1 MKNLTASTNERDYWI
16 AQLLGWGGLAVVGIL
31 SSSMNEW
38 HTAVRFAIAKVLCM
52 LLGLGM
58 SHLWRNSLRR
68 QGWFEKHRTIPY
80 KRLLGGLLLL
90 STLETAGLL
99 VFDLV
104 VREGAFFREETDI
117 IPNIVLLV
125 FLWFVVFLVWTLC
138 YAVALSR
145 RRALRFELE
154 KLELEVSV
162 KDAELRAL
170 QAQVNPHFFFNS
182 LNSIRALVYE
192 DADAAALAV
201 TRLAA
206 MMRHNLQAGQA
217 DTVRLA
223 DELAAV
229 DAYLGMEKLRFDERL
244 QLERN
249 IAPGLDDVHLPP
261 MVLQT
266 LVENA
271 IKHGVEVSM
280 DVCKVRISAQ
290 REGGTVL
297 LEVAN
302 QGKMASASTSTR
314 VGLANASKRLALL
327 FGPAATC
334 QLSEQNG
341 WVRARVALP
350 QESE

>member
-1 MKNLTASTNERDYWI
+1 
-16 AQLLGWGGLAVVGIL
+16 
-31 SSSMNEW
+31 
-38 HTAVRFAIAKVLCM
+38 
-52 LLGLGM
+52 
-58 SHLWRNSLRR
+58 
-68 QGWFEKHRTIPY
+68 
-80 KRLLGGLLLL
+80 
-90 STLETAGLL
+90 
-99 VFDLV
+99 
-104 VREGAFFREETDI
+104 
-117 IPNIVLLV
+117 
-125 FLWFVVFLVWTLC
+125 
-138 YAVALSR
+138 
-145 RRALRFELE
+145 
-154 KLELEVSV
+154 
-162 KDAELRAL
+162 
-170 QAQVNPHFFFNS
+170 
-182 LNSIRALVYE
+182 
-192 DADAAALAV
+192 
-201 TRLAA
+201 
-206 MMRHNLQAGQA
+206 
-217 DTVRLA
+217 
-223 DELAAV
+223 
-229 DAYLGMEKLRFDERL
+229 
-244 QLERN
+244 
-249 IAPGLDDVHLPP
+249 

>member
-1 MKNLTASTNERDYWI
+1 
-16 AQLLGWGGLAVVGIL
+16 LLGWGGLTVIGVL
-31 SSSMNEW
+31 SSSLGEW
-38 HTAVRFAIAKVLCM
+38 RAVLRFALAKVLCM
-52 LLGLGM
+52 ALGLAL
-58 SHLWRNSLRR
+58 SHLWRNQLRR
-68 QGWFEKHRTIPY
+68 RGWFDEHRTIPF
-80 KRLLGGLLLL
+80 KHVIGGLLIL
-90 STLETAGLL
+90 SIVETAGLIGVDVVIRDGEL
-99 VFDLV
+99 IRANPLFFVDL
-104 VREGAFFREETDI
+104 
-117 IPNIVLLV
+117 LLLI
-125 FLWFVVFLVWTLC
+125 FIWFVIFLVWTLC

-182 LNSIRALVYE
+182 LNSIRALIYE

-229 DAYLGMEKLRFDERL
+229 NAYLGMEKLRFDERL
-244 QLERN
+244 QLDLR
-249 IAPGLDDVHLPP
+249 IAPGLDDVRLPP

-280 DVCKVRISAQ
+280 DVCQVRITAQ
-290 REGGTVL
+290 RAGGTVL

-302 QGKMASASTSTR
+302 QGRLASTSSSTR
-314 VGLANASKRLALL
+314 LGLANASKRLALL

-334 QLSEQNG
+334 QLTEHDG
-341 WVRARVALP
+341 WVTARVALP
-350 QESE
+350 QESA

>member
-1 MKNLTASTNERDYWI
+1 MKKMTASSHERDYWI
-16 AQLLGWGGLAVVGIL
+16 AQLLGWGGLAVIGVL
-31 SSSMNEW
+31 TSSIGEW
-38 HTAVRFAIAKVLCM
+38 HTVLRFALAKVLCM
-52 LLGLGM
+52 VLGLAL
-58 SHLWRNSLRR
+58 SHIWRNQLRR
-68 QGWFEKHRTIPY
+68 RGWFDQHRTIPF
-80 KRLLGGLLLL
+80 KQVIGGLLIL
-90 STLETAGLL
+90 SVIETTGLVGIDVVIRDGEL
-99 VFDLV
+99 VRANPMFVFDLL
-104 VREGAFFREETDI
+104 
-117 IPNIVLLV
+117 LLV

-201 TRLAA
+201 SRLAA

-244 QLERN
+244 QLEQR
-249 IAPGLDDVHLPP
+249 IAPGLDEVRLPP

-280 DVCKVRISAQ
+280 DVCQVRISAQ
-290 REGGTVL
+290 RDGSTVL

-302 QGKMASASTSTR
+302 QGRLASASSSTR
-314 VGLANASKRLALL
+314 LGLANASKRLALL
-327 FGPAATC
+327 FGPGATC
-334 QLSEQNG
+334 QLSEKDG

-350 QESE
+350 QEGA